1 MLYRRRVLL
10 STIEVFQEKLTAI
23 ELQKI
28 LFLIAKKQEKSS
40 YDFVPYKYGCY
51 SFSMKADL
59 DAMERKKIIALGKVG
74 NYIKLDTK
82 YFASLKPEDKIVLK
96 DIRDRIAT
104 FNTNELIKYTYKQYP
119 YYAINSVKAHEI
131 LSRKEYAKVQSS
143 RVKRE
148 DSVLFTIGYE
158 GISLEEYLNRLLQN
172 DIKLLVDVR
181 NNPFSMKF
189 GFSKNLLKRFCIN
202 LGIEYI
208 HFKEVGIQSTH
219 RKSINTQAD
228 YDELFETYRNYALK
242 ETVKTQE
249 KILDLLVQHKR
260 IALIC
265 FEACIS
271 QCHRKHLAEKI
282 ATLDKWQ
289 YSIVHL

>member
-10 STIEVFQEKLTAI
+10 STIEVFQEKLTTI

-28 LFLIAKKQEKSS
+28 LFLITKKQEKSS

-59 DAMERKKIIALGKVG
+59 DAMERKKIIALGKSG
-74 NYIKLDTK
+74 NYKKHDTK
-82 YFASLKPEDKIVLK
+82 YFTYLKPVDKIILE
-96 DIRDRIAT
+96 DIRDRLAT
-104 FNTNELIKYTYKQYP
+104 FNTNELIKYTYKKYP

-131 LSRKEYAKVQSS
+131 LSRKEYAKIQSS

-189 GFSKNLLKRFCIN
+189 GFSKNLLKRFCSK
-202 LGIEYI
+202 LGIVYV
-208 HFKEVGIQSTH
+208 HFKEVGIQSEH
-219 RKSINTQAD
+219 RKQINNLSD
-228 YDELFETYRNYALK
+228 YDKLFETYRNYTLK

-249 KILDLLVQHKR
+249 KILDLLGQYER
-260 IALIC
+260 IALTC
-265 FEACIS
+265 FEACFN

-282 ATLDKWQ
+282 ATLDKWR
-289 YSIVHL
+289 YNIVHL

>member
-28 LFLIAKKQEKSS
+28 LFLIAKKQEKSC

-82 YFASLKPEDKIVLK
+82 YFASLKLEDKIVLK

-131 LSRKEYAKVQSS
+131 LSRKEYVKVQSS

-158 GISLEEYLNRLLQN
+158 GISLEKYLNRLLQN
-172 DIKLLVDVR
+172 DVKLLVDVR

-189 GFSKNLLKRFCIN
+189 GFSKNLLKRFCSN
-202 LGIEYI
+202 LRIEYV
-208 HFKEVGIQSTH
+208 HFKEVGIQPTH
-219 RKSINTQAD
+219 RRSISTQSD
-228 YDELFETYRNYALK
+228 YDELFETYRKYTLK

-260 IALIC
+260 IALTC

-282 ATLDKWQ
+282 ATLDKLR
-289 YSIVHL
+289 YNIVHL